1 MLKEVCVYLVLLI
14 VVAIYIAGFLKAY
27 QRTQNITSSFFLGM
41 CVLPLSFLF
50 TMNMFKELLNSPG
63 MMNCKNNQISKLL
76 SVSKM
81 TLQLYPIIHTVV
93 VNAVSELKFP
103 LQDGSQWKFCYME
116 LNRKLKIS

>member
-1 MLKEVCVYLVLLI
+1 MLKEVLMYLALLI
-14 VVAIYIAGFLKAY
+14 VIAIYIAGFLKAY
-27 QRTQNITSSFFLGM
+27 QRTQSITSSFFLGM

-50 TMNMFKELLNSPG
+50 TMNMFKELLHSPG
-63 MMNCKNNQISKLL
+63 MLNCKNNQISKLL

-93 VNAVSELKFP
+93 VNAVSELRFP
-103 LQDGSQWKFCYME
+103 LQDGSQWKFCYMK

>member
-1 MLKEVCVYLVLLI
+1 MVKEVLMYLALL
-14 VVAIYIAGFLKAY
+14 VVIAIYIAGFLKAY
-27 QRTQNITSSFFLGM
+27 QRTQSIISSFFLGM

-50 TMNMFKELLNSPG
+50 TVNMFKKLLNSPG
-63 MMNCKNNQISKLL
+63 MLNCKNNQISKLL

-93 VNAVSELKFP
+93 VNAVSELRFP